1 MLFDRQLYRA
11 AQRQLLAYTPQAAPQ
26 QLHLQ
31 RENASALLFDDLD
44 SRMLVIAGSNDWRDW
59 QQNLTACPIGLWR
72 EHAGVWQHA
81 ELLAREI
88 RDLQLQFDDKPLDI
102 VGHSL
107 GGAAAIALP
116 LHLPGLNPRNIIT
129 FGAPAVFRGAA
140 PAASYANGP
149 LSCHLSE
156 QTVAIRPSCM
166 VNMRGLRI
174 RATDAD
180 QELTHR
186 PAT

>member
-1 MLFDRQLYRA
+1 SLLGDCSDAKVKCMLFDRQLYRA
-11 AQRQLLAYTPQAAPQ
+11 SQRQLLSYSPLGSPQ

-44 SRMLVIAGSNDWRDW
+44 SRMLVIAGSNDWQDW
-59 QQNLTACPIGLWR
+59 QQNLTACPVGLWR
-72 EHAGVWQHA
+72 EHAGVWRHA

-107 GGAAAIALP
+107 GGAVAIALP

-129 FGAPAVFRGAA
+129 FG
-140 PAASYANGP
+140 
-149 LSCHLSE
+149 
-156 QTVAIRPSCM
+156 
-166 VNMRGLRI
+166 
-174 RATDAD
+174 
-180 QELTHR
+180 
-186 PAT
+186 